1 VIIQTQTITKHIF
14 FRNDILI
21 FEKNKEKKWK
31 RDKHRSSGE
40 RISEEQEEMEG
51 GNNVAVAVD
60 PTLRVVKGAG
70 QKRPRV
76 DEAQQKAGTAAGGG
90 EPAVSQ
96 QGGGKRQKTSGGG
109 GGKKKGG
116 KKGSKN
122 NKKKDNAAKQDKL
135 KVGGGLELLDAEL
148 LGPEEQATFVQ
159 AQYRAADPTLAISAG
174 QSLPSGTPPR
184 PFFFIF

>member
-1 VIIQTQTITKHIF
+1 
-14 FRNDILI
+14 
-21 FEKNKEKKWK
+21 
-31 RDKHRSSGE
+31 
-40 RISEEQEEMEG
+40 ME

-76 DEAQQKAGTAAGGG
+76 DEAQQKAGTAAG

-116 KKGSKN
+116 KKGGKN

-174 QSLPSGTPPR
+174 QSLPSGTPSR
-184 PFFFIF
+184 PFFFIFLKYNLNNNLISNFFYNSNKNITTQLILFKFSYPNKKFRYNPINLVKI